1 METLME
7 NDLEAVVRLL
17 TLRETAELL
26 RVSRRTLQRMID
38 RKKLPVFRVGR
49 QWRVRE
55 SELIEWIG
63 PQ

>member
-1 METLME
+1 ME

-49 QWRVRE
+49 EWRVRE